1 MPISARTRPRAG
13 TKPTPIASPT
23 PAAPER
29 RPLGPHA
36 GRMARAA
43 QAAAGLGCS
52 HALITNPIDVGYLT
66 GFTGGDSYLLLDAA
80 APASG
85 PAAGPGAAPRA
96 LIISDFR
103 FDEELEPT
111 RALAEVFIRKGMMSE
126 AVGSVLAERRVTALG
141 VQPEHMTLAVRRW
154 LTKKT
159 PGLRVV
165 EAPGLV
171 AALRAR
177 KDAAEVAL
185 IRKAVRVAQD
195 ALEHTLGAVGAALRR
210 GKAMTE
216 AAIAA
221 ELEHA
226 MRQGG
231 SQKPSFDTIVAAGAN
246 GSLPHYRAGSVRYR
260 AGRPLLIDWG
270 ATVGGYHSDMSR
282 VVAFG
287 RWPAKIAELYR
298 VVLEAH
304 QLAAAALAPGLTTE
318 RADAIARGHIAAAGF
333 GERFGHGL
341 GHGIGLDVHEDPRL
355 SHMAP
360 PRPLEEGMVVTIEP
374 GIYVPGLGGVR
385 IEDDYLITQR
395 GAKNLCT
402 LPKDIGWATR

>member
-1 MPISARTRPRAG
+1 MPTSARTRPRAG
-13 TKPTPIASPT
+13 TKPTPIAPSAA
-23 PAAPER
+23 AAPEPAPR
-29 RPLGPHA
+29 GPHPA
-36 GRMARAA
+36 RLDRAARAA
-43 QAAAGLGCS
+43 ASLGCS

-80 APASG
+80 AP
-85 PAAGPGAAPRA
+85 PAGQPSPSRA

-103 FDEELEPT
+103 FEEELEPT

-126 AVGSVLAERRVTALG
+126 AVGAVLADRRVTALG

-159 PGLRVV
+159 PGVRVL

-171 AALRAR
+171 SALRAR
-177 KDAAEVAL
+177 KDPSEVAL
-185 IRKAVRVAQD
+185 IRRAVRVAQD
-195 ALEHTLGAVGAALRR
+195 ALEHTLGQVASALRR
-210 GKAMTE
+210 GKALTE

-226 MRQGG
+226 MRQAG
-231 SQKPSFDTIVAAGAN
+231 SLKPSFDTIVAAGAK
-246 GSLPHYRAGSVRYR
+246 GSLPHYRAGAVRYR

-287 RWPAKIAELYR
+287 RWPAKLEHIYR

-304 QLAAAALAPGLTTE
+304 RLAAAALAPGVTTD
-318 RADAIARGHIAAAGF
+318 RVDAIARSHIAQAGF

-341 GHGIGLDVHEDPRL
+341 GHGLGLDVHEDPRL

-374 GIYVPGLGGVR
+374 GIYIPGLGGVR
-385 IEDDYLITQR
+385 IEDDYLITPG

-402 LPKDIGWATR
+402 LPKDLAWASR